1 MIVLVTVY
9 KTPTLNAQVKKKKK
23 QLGSVLEK
31 NQKQKVNSKN
41 ENTSIVLNK

>member
-1 MIVLVTVY
+1 MIVLVTVQ
-9 KTPTLNAQVKKKKK
+9 KMPTLNAQVKKKNF
-23 QLGSVLEK
+23 GSGLEK

>member
-9 KTPTLNAQVKKKKK
+9 KMPTLNAQVKKKK
-23 QLGSVLEK
+23 QLGSGLRK

-41 ENTSIVLNK
+41 ENTSSVLNK